1 MRQSQSAQLL
11 KTAHEKRLQMK
22 KMEEEPEL
30 TKEEKE
36 KIMDEILDMHHRVYD
51 RLAEI

>member
-11 KTAHEKRLQMK
+11 KTVHEKRLQM
-22 KMEEEPEL
+22 EEELKL
-30 TKEEKE
+30 TKEQKE

>member
-11 KTAHEKRLQMK
+11 KTAHEKRFQMK
-22 KMEEEPEL
+22 KMEEDLEL
-30 TKEEKE
+30 TKEQKE